1 MFSRLK
7 GARPSP
13 ALVISLIALFV
24 SLGGVGYAAVTITGK
39 NVKNSS
45 LTGKDVKNSSLT
57 GSDVKNSSLTGSD
70 IKNDKLTGSDVL
82 ESSLGKVP
90 SATGADSA
98 NTANSAGNANTVGGK
113 SPAQLRPTSA
123 FGQSGVAAIP
133 VTTGTTVATTTIN
146 TASAGTLQATGS
158 VEIQG
163 TVTNPPSQ
171 CRIEI
176 DASPASLLYEN
187 VGDAVATTSENT
199 IAVNGSRSG
208 VPAGTHTVSLLCT
221 ALSGTIVADDAAIS
235 APDAAAG
242 GLRAAPCRIRKP
254 RCRAVRL
261 RGDLLGRAL
270 GDDPAALLAALRGR
284 GR

>member
-1 MFSRLK
+1 MFNRLK

-13 ALVISLIALFV
+13 ALVISLVALFV

-70 IKNDKLTGSDVL
+70 IKNNKLTGSDVL

-90 SATGADSA
+90 SATSA
-98 NTANSAGNANTVGGK
+98 TSATSAGNANTVGGK

-123 FGQSGVAAIP
+123 FGQSDTPIT
-133 VTTGTTVATTTIN
+133 VTTGTTVATTTIS

-158 VEIQG
+158 VEIEG
-163 TVTNPPSQ
+163 TVTNPSRSQ

-176 DASPASLLYEN
+176 DASLASLLYEN
-187 VGDAVATTSENT
+187 VGDGAATTATASENT

-208 VPAGTHTVSLLCT
+208 VPAGTHTVSLLCS
-221 ALSGTIVADDAAIS
+221 ALSGSTIVRDDAAIS
-235 APDAAAG
+235 VLGIPDA
-242 GLRAAPCRIRKP
+242 
-254 RCRAVRL
+254 
-261 RGDLLGRAL
+261 
-270 GDDPAALLAALRGR
+270 
-284 GR
+284 